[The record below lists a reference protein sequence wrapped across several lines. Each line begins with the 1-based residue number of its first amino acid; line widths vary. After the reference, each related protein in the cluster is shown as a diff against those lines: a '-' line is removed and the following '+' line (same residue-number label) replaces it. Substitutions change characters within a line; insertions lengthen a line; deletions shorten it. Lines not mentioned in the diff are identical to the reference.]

1 MRWGMALIAALS
13 VMTASG
19 LAHAGGWC
27 GSAAREKSLIQCGY
41 STAAECENVFGKGG
55 MCFLDPEFAANVR
68 RNAPAYSSK
77 RG

>member
-1 MRWGMALIAALS
+1 MRCGMALIAALS
-13 VMTASG
+13 VMTASE
-19 LAHAGGWC
+19 AHAGGWC
-27 GSAAREKSLIQCGY
+27 GSAAREKSLIQCGF

-68 RNAPAYSSK
+68 RSAPAHSSK